1 LREQVFVRPDLI
13 LRHLSIREERKE
25 EIHDVVGE
33 CPAIVRV
40 DCRPCGVIV
49 EDVRQQGPC
58 DPRCFRCRISTG
70 VLKRVRENGDETG
83 VVRRLRSEIGGVLF
97 AGEEWSLI

>member
-13 LRHLSIREERKE
+13 LRHLSICKERKE
-25 EIHDVVGE
+25 EIHDVVGK

-58 DPRCFRCRISTG
+58 DPRCFRWRISTG
-70 VLKRVRENGDETG
+70 VLQRVRENGDETG

-97 AGEEWSLI
+97 AGEEGSLI